1 MTRVP
6 CPFHWHTYA
15 HQQSKPPMKR
25 TFFSPHPTPD
35 QRGAAILLAMLVVV
49 LVATAAAGA
58 MWRQAQV
65 MEVEAAERDRAQAAW
80 VLNGLL
86 DWARIIIREDDKP
99 SGNNSN
105 PRRVDYLDEPWAKE
119 LKASSLAAFLALDKN
134 DNGGRDTADMSD
146 AFFSGKFEDQNS
158 KFNLPDLLADDLN
171 GFEPAYEAVFNR
183 LCALL
188 SVPDAERDY
197 FKAAYLRAARI
208 KAGKSAQG
216 GNIPAAPSRPEAENL
231 DPAYHPGDALFPMTL
246 EQLPW
251 LGADTATVDKLRP
264 YLVSFLPTRIGQPRQ
279 RQKIN
284 VNTADAVMLKAAIDG
299 CDDNCAQQ
307 IRQMSLSSAIKGF
320 ANADQLFSQSAF
332 ASLKDRNANA
342 PIDGKSQLFK
352 VMGKLQVNHLVV
364 EEVALIWRPSP
375 GDASVYS
382 RDRSALGSFIN
393 EGEDSDALGADD
405 LASLYKREG
414 AGSQP

>member
-1 MTRVP
+1 MRKHTPTR
-6 CPFHWHTYA
+6 
-15 HQQSKPPMKR
+15 KP
-25 TFFSPHPTPD
+25 
-35 QRGAAILLAMLVVV
+35 RGAAILLAMLVVV

-58 MWRQAQV
+58 VWRQAQV
-65 MEVEAAERDRAQAAW
+65 MEVEAAERDRAQAVW

-134 DNGGRDTADMSD
+134 DSGGRDTADMAN

-171 GFEPAYEAVFNR
+171 GFDPAYEAVFNR

-197 FKAAYLRAARI
+197 FKAAYLRAART
-208 KAGKSAQG
+208 KAGKTGQD
-216 GNIPAAPSRPEAENL
+216 GNMPAAPKRPEGQSL
-231 DPAYHPGDALFPMTL
+231 DPAYQPGDALFPMTL

-251 LGADTATVDKLRP
+251 LGADTATVDRLRP
-264 YLVSFLPTRIGQPRQ
+264 YLVSFLPTRIDQPRQ

-284 VNTADAVMLKAAIDG
+284 INTADAVMLKAAIDG

-307 IRQMSLSSAIKGF
+307 IRQMSLSTAIKGF
-320 ANADQLFSQSAF
+320 ADADQLFAQSAF
-332 ASLKDRNANA
+332 ASLKARNSSA

-352 VMGKLQVNHLVV
+352 VMGKLQVNQLIV
-364 EEVALIWRPSP
+364 EEIALIWRPSA

-393 EGEDSDALGADD
+393 EGEDSDALGTDD
-405 LASLYKREG
+405 LAALYKRENG
-414 AGSQP
+414 DTQP

>member
-1 MTRVP
+1 
-6 CPFHWHTYA
+6 
-15 HQQSKPPMKR
+15 MKR
-25 TFFSPHPTPD
+25 LFSSPNPTAD
-35 QRGAAILLAMLVVV
+35 QRGAAILLAMLIVV
-49 LVATAAAGA
+49 LVATAAAGTL
-58 MWRQAQV
+58 WRQAQV
-65 MEVEAAERDRAQAAW
+65 MEVEAAERDRAQATW

-86 DWARIIIREDDKP
+86 DWARIIIREDDRP
-99 SGNNSN
+99 TGNNSN

-134 DNGGRDTADMSD
+134 DSGGRDTADMSD

-171 GFEPAYEAVFNR
+171 GFDPAYEAVFKR
-183 LCALL
+183 LCSLL
-188 SVPDAERDY
+188 SIPDAERDY
-197 FKAAYLRAARI
+197 FQSAYLRAARA
-208 KAGKSAQG
+208 KAGKPAQDS
-216 GNIPAAPSRPEAENL
+216 NTPLPPARPEGDHL
-231 DPAYHPGDALFPMTL
+231 DPAYHPSDALFPMTL

-251 LGADTATVDKLRP
+251 LGANATTVEKLRP
-264 YLVSFLPTRIGQPRQ
+264 YLVSFLPIGIDLPRQ

-284 VNTADAVMLKAAIDG
+284 INTADVLMLKAAIDG

-307 IRQMSLSSAIKGF
+307 IRQMSLSAAIKGF
-320 ANADQLFSQSAF
+320 TNADQLFAQSAF
-332 ASLKDRNANA
+332 ASLKDRNASA

-364 EEVALIWRPSP
+364 EEIALIWRPSA
-375 GDASVYS
+375 GEASVYS

-405 LASLYKREG
+405 LAAFYKKAAE
-414 AGSQP
+414 

>member
-1 MTRVP
+1 MRKHTPTR
-6 CPFHWHTYA
+6 
-15 HQQSKPPMKR
+15 KP
-25 TFFSPHPTPD
+25 
-35 QRGAAILLAMLVVV
+35 RGAAILLAMLVVV

-58 MWRQAQV
+58 VWRQAQV
-65 MEVEAAERDRAQAAW
+65 MEVEAAERDRAQAVW

-119 LKASSLAAFLALDKN
+119 LKASSLAAFLDLHKN
-134 DNGGRDTADMSD
+134 DSGGRDTADMAN

-171 GFEPAYEAVFNR
+171 GFDPAYETVFNR

-197 FKAAYLRAARI
+197 FKAAYLRAART
-208 KAGKSAQG
+208 KAGKTGQD
-216 GNIPAAPSRPEAENL
+216 GNMPAAPKRPEGQSL
-231 DPAYHPGDALFPMTL
+231 DPAYQPGDALFPMTL

-251 LGADTATVDKLRP
+251 LGAGTATVDRLRP
-264 YLVSFLPTRIGQPRQ
+264 YLVSFLPTRIDQPRQ

-284 VNTADAVMLKAAIDG
+284 INTADAVMLKAAIDG

-307 IRQMSLSSAIKGF
+307 IRQMSLSTAIKGF
-320 ANADQLFSQSAF
+320 ADADQLFAQSAF
-332 ASLKDRNANA
+332 ASLKARNSSA

-352 VMGKLQVNHLVV
+352 VMGKLQVNQLIV
-364 EEVALIWRPSP
+364 EEIALIWRPSA

-393 EGEDSDALGADD
+393 EGEDSDALGTDD
-405 LASLYKREG
+405 LAALYKRENG
-414 AGSQP
+414 DTQP